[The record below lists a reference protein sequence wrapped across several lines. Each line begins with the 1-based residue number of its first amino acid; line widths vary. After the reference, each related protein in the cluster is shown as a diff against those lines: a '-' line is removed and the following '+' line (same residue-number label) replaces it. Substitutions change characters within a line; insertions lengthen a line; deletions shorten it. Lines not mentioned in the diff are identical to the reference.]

1 MREHRDI
8 EQAFLRMRACAGNS
22 DVREMVTKFL
32 SREQTYA
39 SLIKNVGNLESRY
52 ETLQAETAA
61 KNEKLHQL
69 AIENDNRKATGYV
82 DPLAADRAIA
92 YEQTQREMD
101 NRAEAEYKMLSIEL
115 EQIHAHLDHLQAR
128 KKQI

>member
-1 MREHRDI
+1 VQKIWSSFYKKRMDREMREHRDI

-61 KNEKLHQL
+61 KNEKLH
-69 AIENDNRKATGYV
+69 
-82 DPLAADRAIA
+82 
-92 YEQTQREMD
+92 
-101 NRAEAEYKMLSIEL
+101 
-115 EQIHAHLDHLQAR
+115 
-128 KKQI
+128 